1 MACENGVCVN
11 TAGSFNCFCSPPL
24 VLDATRRRCVSTNN
38 TEGTV
43 DPERNTNY
51 HIKTTKMNYALI
63 AIEGFRG
70 LHLYLHFFPLYY
82 DADALV
88 TDDNMDICWQRL
100 EEGKMCADPL
110 QGRRTTF
117 TECCCLFGFAWSG
130 QCALCPR
137 RDSGE
142 T

>member
-1 MACENGVCVN
+1 MACENAACIN

-43 DPERNTNY
+43 DPERNTFKELRTDCNSVFDCVY
-51 HIKTTKMNYALI
+51 CT
-63 AIEGFRG
+63 
-70 LHLYLHFFPLYY
+70 
-82 DADALV
+82 DALV

-100 EEGKMCADPL
+100 DDGKMCSDPL

-137 RDSGE
+137 RDSGKNE
-142 T
+142 

>member
-1 MACENGVCVN
+1 MACENAVCVN

-43 DPERNTNY
+43 DPERNTFKELRTDCNSVFDRAY
-51 HIKTTKMNYALI
+51 RT
-63 AIEGFRG
+63 
-70 LHLYLHFFPLYY
+70 
-82 DADALV
+82 DALV

-100 EEGKMCADPL
+100 DEGKMCSDPL

-137 RDSGE
+137 RDSGKNE
-142 T
+142 